1 MISEK
6 RKVKFVKPGHDLSY
20 TKEEKIKILIE
31 GLKSKDAISEFCL
44 QKGIDSNLYFK
55 WSNEL
60 ERNALIQE
68 NSLKLRQLESGKI
81 KTENEI
87 LAQLVQELNEKNE
100 KIKTILG
107 ITD

>member
-6 RKVKFVKPGHDLSY
+6 RKVTFIKSRHDLSY

-31 GLKSKDAISEFCL
+31 GLNSKCSISEFCL
-44 QKGIDSNLYFK
+44 RKGINSNLYFK
-55 WSNEL
+55 WSKEL
-60 ERNALIQE
+60 ARNAFINE
-68 NSLKLRQLESGKI
+68 NRLKLRELEARKI
-81 KTENEI
+81 KTENEA

-100 KIKTILG
+100 KIKAILG